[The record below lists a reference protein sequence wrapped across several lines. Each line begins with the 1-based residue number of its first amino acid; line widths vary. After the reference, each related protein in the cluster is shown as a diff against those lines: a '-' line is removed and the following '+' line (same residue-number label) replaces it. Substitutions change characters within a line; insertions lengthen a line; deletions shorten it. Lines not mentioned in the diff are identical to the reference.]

1 MKKTAKLILFMVF
14 VLVGATHAQTQKVT
28 RDLRDFNTVKVSNSI
43 KAELVKG
50 NRNSIDITVSGI
62 DVGKVETSVV
72 GETLEIR
79 LARGNFRNHTVSVV
93 VTYVELLGIEA
104 STSANVISKDPI
116 VAQEAFLFATTN
128 AYLEAEVEAD
138 VLSVDAATNARIFV
152 KGEVGELIVKA
163 FTNAEIDGRNLTGKQ
178 IEVLANTAATIHF
191 NATSTIEGSVAT
203 AAKVFYGGN
212 PKDIDVK
219 TTTGGSIQKR

>member
-1 MKKTAKLILFMVF
+1 MEKISKLILLLVF
-14 VLVGATHAQTQKVT
+14 GLAGILQAQTQT
-28 RDLRDFNTVKVSNSI
+28 DSRNLRDFNAVKVSNSI

-50 NRNSIDITVSGI
+50 SQNKVEISVSGI
-62 DVGKVETSVV
+62 DVGKVETTVV

-79 LARGNFRNHTVSVV
+79 LARGNFRNHAVSVV

-104 STSANVISKDPI
+104 NTSASVISKDPI

-152 KGEVGELIVKA
+152 NGKVDELIAKA
-163 FTNAEIDGRNLTGKQ
+163 FTNAEIDGKNLTGKQ
-178 IEVLANTAATIHF
+178 IEIQANTAATIHF

-203 AAKVFYGGN
+203 AAKVYYGGN
-212 PKDIDVK
+212 PKNVDVK
-219 TTTGGSIQKR
+219 TSTGGSIQKR

>member
-1 MKKTAKLILFMVF
+1 MKKTAQLILFLALGLF
-14 VLVGATHAQTQKVT
+14 GSIQAQTQKDSRNV
-28 RDLRDFNTVKVSNSI
+28 RDFNTVKVSNSI

-50 NRNSIDITVSGI
+50 SQNRVEITVSGI

-72 GETLEIR
+72 GETLEIK
-79 LARGNFRNHTVSVV
+79 LARGNFRNHVVSVV

-104 STSANVISKDPI
+104 NTSANVISKDPI

-138 VLSVDAATNARIFV
+138 VLSVDAATNARVFV
-152 KGEVGELIVKA
+152 RGEVDELNVKA
-163 FTNAEIDGRNLTGKQ
+163 FTNAEIDGKNLTGKK
-178 IEVLANTAATIHF
+178 IELQANTAATIHF

-203 AAKVFYGGN
+203 AAKVYYGGN
-212 PKDIDVK
+212 PKDVDVK
-219 TTTGGSIQKR
+219 TTTGGSLQKR

>member
-1 MKKTAKLILFMVF
+1 MKNTAKLILLLVF
-14 VLVGATHAQTQKVT
+14 GMIGVLQAQTEKDT
-28 RDLRDFNTVKVSNSI
+28 RDLRDFNSVKVSNSI

-50 NRNSIDITVSGI
+50 NQNKVEILVSGI

-72 GETLEIR
+72 GETLEIK
-79 LARGNFRNHTVSVV
+79 LARGNFRNHAVSVV

-104 STSANVISKDPI
+104 NTSASVISKDLI

-138 VLSVDAATNARIFV
+138 VLSIDAATNARIFV
-152 KGEVGELIVKA
+152 SGKVDDLIVKA
-163 FTNAEIDGRNLTGKQ
+163 FTNAEIDGKRLTGKQ
-178 IEVLANTAATIHF
+178 IEIQANTAATIHF

-203 AAKVFYGGN
+203 AAKVYYGGN
-212 PKDIDVK
+212 PRDVDVK
-219 TTTGGSIQKR
+219 TSTGGSIQKR